1 MTQIEKITKE
11 LTIRGISQKDFCDA
25 INIASNTFSTWKSRG
40 GNVPRRNLVAI
51 CNYFGWPVSEFAEY
65 QAEYE
70 KARTIERLC
79 EESFAKAN
87 PMKCNSLEP
96 EPNPIMS
103 DTEDESYFLFKALP
117 ESDKLEIMQIIMKR
131 AREYI
136 SGMRDE

>member
-40 GNVPRRNLVAI
+40 GNVPKRNLVAI
-51 CNYFGWPVSEFAEY
+51 CNYFEWPVSDFV
-65 QAEYE
+65 EYE
-70 KARTIERLC
+70 VLESNASHC
-79 EESFAKAN
+79 EFSRKESFTTDD
-87 PMKCNSLEP
+87 S

-103 DTEDESYFLFKALP
+103 DTEDESYHLFKALP
-117 ESDKLEIMQIIMKR
+117 ETDKLEIMQIIMKR

-136 SGMRDE
+136 SSTRDE